1 MEGQSN
7 SSDSDDSSND
17 STPPTQFSMK
27 MQRFP
32 NRKINSR
39 SVNFAHNDIINSD
52 DDDDSSFT
60 RSSMASDYVYHKT
73 VEEKKKWDCAVTNVE
88 EAGSASELHMG
99 KKIKIFSI
107 K

>member
-1 MEGQSN
+1 MEGQS
-7 SSDSDDSSND
+7 SSDSDSSND
-17 STPPTQFSMK
+17 STPPSQFSMK

-39 SVNFAHNDIINSD
+39 SVNFANNDIFND
-52 DDDDSSFT
+52 DDDDSFT

>member
-1 MEGQSN
+1 MEVRSN
-7 SSDSDDSSND
+7 SSSSLDSSDFSNDDSI
-17 STPPTQFSMK
+17 PPHFPMK

-39 SVNFAHNDIINSD
+39 SVNFANNDIFND
-52 DDDDSSFT
+52 DDSFT

-99 KKIKIFSI
+99 KKI
-107 K
+107 

>member
-1 MEGQSN
+1 MEGQS
-7 SSDSDDSSND
+7 SSDSDSSND
-17 STPPTQFSMK
+17 STPPSQFSMK

-39 SVNFAHNDIINSD
+39 SVNFANSDIFND
-52 DDDDSSFT
+52 DDDDSFT

-99 KKIKIFSI
+99 KKI
-107 K
+107 

>member
-1 MEGQSN
+1 MEGQS
-7 SSDSDDSSND
+7 SSDSSND
-17 STPPTQFSMK
+17 STPPSQFSMK

-39 SVNFAHNDIINSD
+39 SVNFANNDIFND
-52 DDDDSSFT
+52 DDSFT

-99 KKIKIFSI
+99 KKI
-107 K
+107 